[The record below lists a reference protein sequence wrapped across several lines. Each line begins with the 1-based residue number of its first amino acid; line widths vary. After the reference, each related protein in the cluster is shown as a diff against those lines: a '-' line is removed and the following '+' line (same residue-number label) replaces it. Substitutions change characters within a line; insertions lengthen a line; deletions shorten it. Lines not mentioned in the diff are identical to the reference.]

1 MRKPCEPCWRCGKFA
16 EVNDGDS
23 CLGPPVCC
31 ACYSSTEPAFK
42 ECPPN
47 GLNCSVCGLEQ
58 RVTWSGA
65 TCPNGHGGADGVPM
79 PSDFP
84 TVNGDGWELI
94 QGDCLDVLKTF
105 ADESVDAC
113 VTDPPAGISFLGK
126 TWDDPQAWDDYRR
139 ARNEN
144 DAGRDNVF
152 GRTSRAA
159 PEIARGSR
167 EIFIA
172 FIQAVMVEVLRVL
185 KPGGHALVWAIPRT
199 SHWTTTAIEDAGFK
213 IRDVIVHLQSQGMP
227 KTRNVGTLIDEAAGA
242 EREVIG
248 LRLDAAKLNKS
259 VQEAPGG
266 WVTGPRVPELTAPA
280 TDAAKLWDG
289 FGASLK
295 PTAEFWVL
303 ARKPLIGTVVA
314 NVLKHGTGVLNV
326 DGCRVATDENL
337 NGGAYAKD
345 GSDRADGYG
354 DWRFKR
360 TGAAGEY
367 KQPPGRWPSNCVFSH
382 AEGCRVVGTTTIKGD
397 PREGGEGTRPGG
409 FIAPGADKG
418 DGKPCGKL
426 YGDSEVPIYECVEG
440 CAVAELDRQSG
451 PRTSGSRKAGVRKG
465 MGYHGADGDGG
476 PAIEG
481 SSGGA
486 SRFFPTFIYQAK
498 APACEKNAG
507 LDERTKHPTIKSL
520 GLLRWLVRLIG
531 GQPGSIILDPFAGS
545 GSTLIAALIEG
556 FKVVGIEKEPE
567 YVEIAR
573 RRVEWWLAHPEE
585 K

>member
-1 MRKPCEPCWRCGKFA
+1 MSN
-16 EVNDGDS
+16 V
-23 CLGPPVCC
+23 
-31 ACYSSTEPAFK
+31 
-42 ECPPN
+42 
-47 GLNCSVCGLEQ
+47 
-58 RVTWSGA
+58 
-65 TCPNGHGGADGVPM
+65 
-79 PSDFP
+79 DFP
-84 TVNGDGWELI
+84 AVNGDGWELLT
-94 QGDCLDVLKTF
+94 GDCLDVLKTF

-113 VTDPPAGISFLGK
+113 VTDPPAGINFLGK

-199 SHWTTTAIEDAGFK
+199 SHWTTTAIEDAGFE
-213 IRDVIVHLQSQGMP
+213 IRDVITHHFGSGFP
-227 KTRNVGTLIDEAAGA
+227 KSLDVSKALDKAAGA
-242 EREVIG
+242 ERKVVGSKVG
-248 LRLDAAKLNKS
+248 L
-259 VQEAPGG
+259 PGYSLAHQG
-266 WVTGPRVPELTAPA
+266 AGRFRGDNAEGECAITAPS
-280 TDAAKLWDG
+280 TDDAKTWEG
-289 FGASLK
+289 FGTALK
-295 PTAEFWVL
+295 PASEHWIL

-354 DWRFKR
+354 DWQFKR

-367 KQPPGRWPSNCVFSH
+367 KQPPGRWPPNTVLSH

-486 SRFFPTFIYQAK
+486 SRFLPTFVYQAK
-498 APACEKNAG
+498 ASRSEREEGCDGRTAG
-507 LDERTKHPTIKSL
+507 APKLKLRDDLTPKERAHVLAELKKH
-520 GLLRWLVRLIG
+520 G
-531 GQPGSIILDPFAGS
+531 
-545 GSTLIAALIEG
+545 
-556 FKVVGIEKEPE
+556 VV
-567 YVEIAR
+567 
-573 RRVEWWLAHPEE
+573 L
-585 K
+585 